1 MNDDTPAKGMFEVVV
16 LAAASAV
23 GLGIALAAV
32 AARKAR
38 DLFR

>member
-1 MNDDTPAKGMFEVVV
+1 MNDDTPVKGAFEIVV
-16 LAAASAV
+16 LLAASAI

-38 DLFR
+38 DLLP